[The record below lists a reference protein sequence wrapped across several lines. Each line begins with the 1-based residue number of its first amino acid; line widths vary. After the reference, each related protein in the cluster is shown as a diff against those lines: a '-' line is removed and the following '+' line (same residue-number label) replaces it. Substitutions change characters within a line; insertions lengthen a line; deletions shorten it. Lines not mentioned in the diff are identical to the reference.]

1 MTPEE
6 YEYLV
11 AEVLRSEGW
20 DAHVTP
26 YVRDYGLDVIAER
39 DGRRLGVQAK
49 MYGGANRSI
58 SVETVMLTY
67 AAAACADC
75 EEAMIATDSGVLENA
90 RKVADKLRVVIRAL
104 EATAQPR
111 TIPPEVADGG
121 RATQGLSFGE
131 IWDTHFVPLAGR
143 VLIRANGSSNEILK
157 VDHAG
162 LVRRTSTGRTQTIR
176 IEIFR
181 WAIEKLL
188 RGETVSRDE
197 INQNYPGRASSGIV
211 LILSSIPIFDTIDVA
226 GKQGI
231 RIRAHGDRR

>member
-6 YEYLV
+6 YEHLV

-26 YVRDYGLDVIAER
+26 YVRDYGLDVVAER

-67 AAAACADC
+67 AAAAYADC
-75 EEAMIATDSGVLENA
+75 GEAMIVTDSRVLDDA
-90 RKVADKLRVVIRAL
+90 RQVADKLRVALRVVSAITSPRA
-104 EATAQPR
+104 A
-111 TIPPEVADGG
+111 PPEACDPKPA
-121 RATQGLSFGE
+121 RAGLSFGE

-143 VLIRANGSSNEILK
+143 VLIRPNGTTNEILK

-162 LVRRTSTGRTQTIR
+162 LVRRTYDGRIQTIK

-181 WAIEKLL
+181 WTIEKLL
-188 RGETVSRDE
+188 RGEAVSRDE
-197 INQNYPGRASSGIV
+197 INQHYPGRASSGIA
-211 LILSSIPIFDTIDVA
+211 LILSAIPIFDTVNVA
-226 GKQGI
+226 GK
-231 RIRAHGDRR
+231 RAVRLRAPL

>member
-6 YEYLV
+6 YEHLV

-20 DAHVTP
+20 VAHVTP

-58 SVETVMLTY
+58 SIETVMLTY
-67 AAAACADC
+67 AAAAYADC
-75 EEAMIATDSGVLENA
+75 GEAMIVTDGHVLDDA
-90 RKVADKLRVVIRAL
+90 RQVADKLRVAIRVVSAIASL
-104 EATAQPR
+104 TAAPPVARDRQPDR
-111 TIPPEVADGG
+111 HV
-121 RATQGLSFGE
+121 LSFGE

-143 VLIRANGSSNEILK
+143 VLIRPNGTTNEILK

-162 LVRRTSTGRTQTIR
+162 LVRRTSNGRTQTIK

-181 WAIEKLL
+181 WTVEKLL

-197 INQNYPGRASSGIV
+197 INQHYPGRASSGIA
-211 LILSSIPIFDTIDVA
+211 LIVSSIPIFDTISVA
-226 GKQGI
+226 GRQAM
-231 RIRAHGDRR
+231 RLRAPL